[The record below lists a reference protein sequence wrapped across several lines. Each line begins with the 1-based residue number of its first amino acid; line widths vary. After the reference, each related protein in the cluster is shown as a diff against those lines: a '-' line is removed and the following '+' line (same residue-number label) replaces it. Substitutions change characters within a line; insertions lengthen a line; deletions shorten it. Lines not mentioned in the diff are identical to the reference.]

1 VRNFVSKMAPARRIL
16 LVEDD
21 FSIRETITELLEDE
35 GFRVTCAANGAE
47 ALERLEVGEEP
58 GLILLDLMMP
68 VMDGSE
74 FRRAQRTDPR
84 LSRIPVVVLSAG
96 HGADRRAASLDVD
109 AFLAKPFEV
118 QSLLET
124 VSKFV

>member
-1 VRNFVSKMAPARRIL
+1 MALGQRIL

-21 FSIRETITELLEDE
+21 FSIRETIAELLEDE

-47 ALERLEVGEEP
+47 ALARLETGEEP
-58 GLILLDLMMP
+58 QLILLDLMMP

-74 FRRAQRTDPR
+74 FRRAQLGDPR
-84 LSRIPVVVLSAG
+84 ISEIPVVVLSAS
-96 HGADRRAASLDVD
+96 HGADRRAATLDAE

-124 VSKFV
+124 VSRFVHA

>member
-1 VRNFVSKMAPARRIL
+1 MEPSRRIL

-21 FSIRETITELLEDE
+21 FSIRETIAELLEDE
-35 GFRVTCAANGAE
+35 GFRVTCAANGRE
-47 ALERLEVGEEP
+47 ALARLASEEETN
-58 GLILLDLMMP
+58 LILLDLMMP

-74 FRRAQRTDPR
+74 FRRAQQRDPR
-84 LSRIPVVVLSAG
+84 ISEIPVVVLSAG
-96 HGADRRAASLDVD
+96 HGAERRAAALDAE